1 VRDRS
6 ALVSGGGIGPL
17 STFAYDARMD
27 VSVRFLPS
35 GKSVRVPLGTT
46 LLEAARRAALP
57 VARACGAD
65 GLCGRCGMEVLAG
78 AKGLPP
84 ETGRESDAKRRNR
97 LPQTQRL
104 ACLVAPISSVDVTTR
119 YW

>member
-1 VRDRS
+1 
-6 ALVSGGGIGPL
+6 
-17 STFAYDARMD
+17 MD